1 MAFVEYQKKGH
12 IVTITLNRPDR
23 LNALGKEVTD
33 EIVDACKKVDS
44 DKEARVAIITG
55 TGRAFCAGNDVR
67 EMHEVGGPPNPVHAA
82 YVVAEVTKPV
92 IAAVNGFA
100 LGGGCWI
107 TIACDIRIAAKSATF
122 GMPEI
127 KRAIPLGPERFLIQ
141 QIPLCIINEMIFL
154 GEQITAQRAYEV
166 GLINKVVGEEDL
178 MAEAVK
184 TAEKIAELSP
194 WAIQINKKAKIKAS
208 SLSKETFDEE
218 QHRRIIARQADDF
231 KEAVKAFAEKRKP
244 IFK

>member
-44 DKEARVAIITG
+44 DQEARVAIITG

-107 TIACDIRIAAKSATF
+107 AIACDIRIAAKSATF

-127 KRAIPLGPERFLIQ
+127 KVAIPLGPERFLIQ
-141 QIPLCIINEMIFL
+141 QMPLCIINEMIFL
-154 GEQITAQRAYEV
+154 GEKITAQRAYEV
-166 GLINKVVGEEDL
+166 GLINKVVDEKGL
-178 MAEAVK
+178 MAEALG
-184 TAEKIAELSP
+184 TAAKIAELSP
-194 WAIQINKKAKIKAS
+194 WAMQINKRAKIKAS

-244 IFK
+244 VFK

>member
-1 MAFVEYQKKGH
+1 MSYVEYHKKGH
-12 IVTITLNRPDR
+12 IVTITLNRPER

-33 EIVDACKKVDS
+33 GIVDACKKVDS
-44 DKEARVAIITG
+44 DKEARVAILTG

-82 YVVAEVTKPV
+82 YIVAEVTKPV

-107 TIACDIRIAAKSATF
+107 TIACDIRIAVKSATF

-141 QIPLCIINEMIFL
+141 QIPLCIINEMIFF

-178 MAEAVK
+178 MAEAEKV
-184 TAEKIAELSP
+184 AEKIAELSP

-231 KEAVKAFAEKRKP
+231 KEAVKAFTEKRKP

>member
-1 MAFVEYQKKGH
+1 MAFVEYQKKGR

-33 EIVDACKKVDS
+33 EIVDACKKIDS
-44 DKEARVAIITG
+44 DQEARVAIITG

-166 GLINKVVGEEDL
+166 GLINKVVDEEDL

-184 TAEKIAELSP
+184 TAEKIAVLSP
-194 WAIQINKKAKIKAS
+194 WAAQINKKAKIKAS

-244 IFK
+244 IFN

>member
-1 MAFVEYQKKGH
+1 MAFVEYHKNGY

-23 LNALGKEVTD
+23 LNALGEEVTN
-33 EIVDACKKVDS
+33 EIVAACNKFDS
-44 DKEARVAIITG
+44 DQAARVAIITG

-82 YVVAEVTKPV
+82 YVVADVKKPV

-100 LGGGCWI
+100 LGGGCWVA
-107 TIACDIRIAAKSATF
+107 IACDIRIAAKSATF

-127 KRAIPLGPERFLIQ
+127 KVAIPLGPERFLIQ

-154 GEQITAQRAYEV
+154 GEKITAQRAYEV
-166 GLINKVVGEEDL
+166 GLINKVVDGKDL
-178 MAEAVK
+178 MPEAVQ

-194 WAIQINKKAKIKAS
+194 WATRVNKKAKIKAS

-244 IFK
+244 VFK

>member
-1 MAFVEYQKKGH
+1 M
-12 IVTITLNRPDR
+12 
-23 LNALGKEVTD
+23 
-33 EIVDACKKVDS
+33 
-44 DKEARVAIITG
+44 
-55 TGRAFCAGNDVR
+55 
-67 EMHEVGGPPNPVHAA
+67 
-82 YVVAEVTKPV
+82 TKPV

-100 LGGGCWI
+100 LGGGCWV

-141 QIPLCIINEMIFL
+141 QIPLCIINEMILL

-184 TAEKIAELSP
+184 TAEKIADLSP

>member
-1 MAFVEYQKKGH
+1 MSYVEYQRKGH

-33 EIVDACKKVDS
+33 QIVDACKKVDS

-82 YVVAEVTKPV
+82 YVVAEVTKPL

-100 LGGGCWI
+100 LGGGCWV

-141 QIPLCIINEMIFL
+141 QIPLCIINEMILL

-184 TAEKIAELSP
+184 TAEKIADLSP

>member
-23 LNALGKEVTD
+23 LNALGKDVTD
-33 EIVDACKKVDS
+33 EFVAACKKIDS
-44 DKEARVAIITG
+44 DQEVRVAIITG
-55 TGRAFCAGNDVR
+55 AGRAFCAGNDVR
-67 EMHEVGGPPNPVHAA
+67 EMHEVGGPPNPVHPA

-107 TIACDIRIAAKSATF
+107 AIACDIRIAAKSATF

-127 KRAIPLGPERFLIQ
+127 KVAIPLGPERFLIQ

-154 GEQITAQRAYEV
+154 GEKITAQRAYEV
-166 GLINKVVGEEDL
+166 GLINKVVGENDL
-178 MAEAVK
+178 MPEAVK
-184 TAEKIAELSP
+184 AAEKIAELSP
-194 WAIQINKKAKIKAS
+194 WAMQINKKAKIKAS

-231 KEAVKAFAEKRKP
+231 KEAVKAFTEKRKP
-244 IFK
+244 NFK

>member
-1 MAFVEYQKKGH
+1 MPFVEYQKKGH
-12 IVTITLNRPDR
+12 IVTVTLNRPDR

-33 EIVDACKKVDS
+33 QLVDACKKVDT

-82 YVVAEVTKPV
+82 YVVAEVTKPL

-100 LGGGCWI
+100 LGGGCWV

-141 QIPLCIINEMIFL
+141 QIPLCIINEMILL

-184 TAEKIAELSP
+184 TAEKIADLSP

-231 KEAVKAFAEKRKP
+231 KEAVKAFAERRKP
-244 IFK
+244 VFK

>member
-33 EIVDACKKVDS
+33 EIVDACKKIDS
-44 DKEARVAIITG
+44 DQEARVAIITG

-166 GLINKVVGEEDL
+166 GLINKVVDEKDL
-178 MAEAVK
+178 MAEAAK
-184 TAEKIAELSP
+184 TAEKIVELSP
-194 WAIQINKKAKIKAS
+194 WATQINKKAKIKAS

-244 IFK
+244 AFK

>member
-1 MAFVEYQKKGH
+1 MAFVEHQKSGH

-23 LNALGKEVTD
+23 LNALGREVTD
-33 EIVDACKKVDS
+33 EIVDACKKVNS

-100 LGGGCWI
+100 LGGGCWL
-107 TIACDIRIAAKSATF
+107 TIACDIRIAVKSATF

-127 KRAIPLGPERFLIQ
+127 KRAIPLGPERFLVQ
-141 QIPLCIINEMIFL
+141 QIPLCIIDEMIFL

-166 GLINKVVGEEDL
+166 GLINKVVDEKDL

-208 SLSKETFDEE
+208 SFSKETFDEE

-244 IFK
+244 VFK

>member
-23 LNALGKEVTD
+23 MNALGKEVTN
-33 EIVDACKKVDS
+33 ELVAACEKIES
-44 DKEARVAIITG
+44 DREARVAIITG

-67 EMHEVGGPPNPVHAA
+67 EMHEVGGPPDPVHAA

-107 TIACDIRIAAKSATF
+107 AIACDLRIAAKSATF

-127 KRAIPLGPERFLIQ
+127 KVAIPLGPERFLVQ
-141 QIPLCIINEMIFL
+141 QIPSCIINEMIFL
-154 GEQITAQRAYEV
+154 GERITAQRAYEV
-166 GLINKVVGEEDL
+166 GLINKVVAEKDL
-178 MAEAVK
+178 MAEAVI

-194 WAIQINKKAKIKAS
+194 WAIRINKEAKIKAS

>member
-1 MAFVEYQKKGH
+1 MPFVEYQKKGH
-12 IVTITLNRPDR
+12 IVTVTLNRPDR

-33 EIVDACKKVDS
+33 QLVDACKKVDT

-100 LGGGCWI
+100 LGGGCWV

-141 QIPLCIINEMIFL
+141 QIPLCIINEMILL

-184 TAEKIAELSP
+184 TAEKIADLSP

>member
-33 EIVDACKKVDS
+33 EIANACKRVDS
-44 DKEARVAIITG
+44 DPEVRVAILTG
-55 TGRAFCAGNDVR
+55 SGRAFCAGNDVR

-82 YVVAEVTKPV
+82 YVVAKVTKPV

-107 TIACDIRIAAKSATF
+107 AIACDIRIAVKSATF

-127 KRAIPLGPERFLIQ
+127 KVAIPLGPERFLIQ

-154 GEQITAQRAYEV
+154 GERITAQRAYEV
-166 GLINKVVGEEDL
+166 GLINKVVDEKDL

>member
-1 MAFVEYQKKGH
+1 MSYVEYKKKGH

-33 EIVDACKKVDS
+33 EIVDACKKVAS
-44 DKEARVAIITG
+44 DQEARVAILTG
-55 TGRAFCAGNDVR
+55 TGRAFCAGNDLR

-107 TIACDIRIAAKSATF
+107 TMACDIRIAVKSATF

-127 KRAIPLGPERFLIQ
+127 KVAIPLGPERFLIQ

-166 GLINKVVGEEDL
+166 GLINKVVDEKDL

-194 WAIQINKKAKIKAS
+194 WAIQINKKAKIEAS

-218 QHRRIIARQADDF
+218 QHRRIITRQADDF

>member
-23 LNALGKEVTD
+23 LNALGKGVTD
-33 EIVDACKKVDS
+33 EIVDACKKVDG

-100 LGGGCWI
+100 LGGGCWM
-107 TIACDIRIAAKSATF
+107 TIACDIRIAVKSATF

-127 KRAIPLGPERFLIQ
+127 RRAIPLGPERFLIQ
-141 QIPLCIINEMIFL
+141 QIPLCIISEMIFL

-166 GLINKVVGEEDL
+166 GLINKVVGEGDL

-184 TAEKIAELSP
+184 TAEKIADLSP

-244 IFK
+244 IFE

>member
-33 EIVDACKKVDS
+33 EIVAACKKIDS
-44 DKEARVAIITG
+44 DQEARVAIITG

-67 EMHEVGGPPNPVHAA
+67 EMHEVGGPPSPVHAA

-92 IAAVNGFA
+92 IAAINGFA

-107 TIACDIRIAAKSATF
+107 AMACDIRIAVKSATF

-127 KRAIPLGPERFLIQ
+127 KVAIPLGPERFLIQ

-154 GEQITAQRAYEV
+154 GERITAQRACEV
-166 GLINKVVGEEDL
+166 GLINKVVDAKDL
-178 MAEAVK
+178 MPEAVK

-244 IFK
+244 VFK

>member
-107 TIACDIRIAAKSATF
+107 TIACDIRIAVKSATF

-127 KRAIPLGPERFLIQ
+127 KRAIPLGPERFLVQ
-141 QIPLCIINEMIFL
+141 QIPLCIIDEMIFL

-166 GLINKVVGEEDL
+166 GLINKVVDEKDL
-178 MAEAVK
+178 MAEAVR

-208 SLSKETFDEE
+208 SFSKEIFDEE

>member
-23 LNALGKEVTD
+23 LNALGKGVTD
-33 EIVDACKKVDS
+33 EIVDACKKVDG

-100 LGGGCWI
+100 LGGGCWM
-107 TIACDIRIAAKSATF
+107 TIACDIRIAVKSATF

-127 KRAIPLGPERFLIQ
+127 RRAIPLGPERFLIQ

-166 GLINKVVGEEDL
+166 GLINKVVGEGDL

-184 TAEKIAELSP
+184 TAEKIADLSP

-244 IFK
+244 IFE

>member
-33 EIVDACKKVDS
+33 EIVAACKKVDG
-44 DKEARVAIITG
+44 DPEARAAIITG
-55 TGRAFCAGNDVR
+55 AGRAFCAGNDVR
-67 EMHEVGGPPNPVHAA
+67 EMHEVGGPPNPIHAA

-107 TIACDIRIAAKSATF
+107 AIACDIRIAAKNATF

-127 KRAIPLGPERFLIQ
+127 KVAIPLGPERFLIQ
-141 QIPLCIINEMIFL
+141 QIPLCIINEIIFL
-154 GEQITAQRAYEV
+154 GERITAQRAYEV
-166 GLINKVVGEEDL
+166 GLINKVVDEKDL
-178 MAEAVK
+178 MDEAVK

-194 WAIQINKKAKIKAS
+194 WAVQVNKKAKIKAS
-208 SLSKETFDEE
+208 SLNKETFDEE

-244 IFK
+244 VFK

>member
-1 MAFVEYQKKGH
+1 MSYVEYKKKGH
-12 IVTITLNRPDR
+12 IVTITLNRPER

-33 EIVDACKKVDS
+33 EIVDACKRVDS
-44 DKEARVAIITG
+44 DPEVRVAILTG

-107 TIACDIRIAAKSATF
+107 AIACDIRIAVKSATF

-127 KRAIPLGPERFLIQ
+127 KVAIPLGPERFLVQ

-154 GEQITAQRAYEV
+154 GEKITSQRAYEV
-166 GLINKVVGEEDL
+166 GLINKVVDDKDL
-178 MAEAVK
+178 IAEAVK

-194 WAIQINKKAKIKAS
+194 WAIQIDKKAKIKAS

-244 IFK
+244 NFK

>member
-1 MAFVEYQKKGH
+1 MAFVEHQKSGH
-12 IVTITLNRPDR
+12 IVTIILNRPDR
-23 LNALGKEVTD
+23 LNALGREVTD
-33 EIVDACKKVDS
+33 EIVDACKKVNS

-100 LGGGCWI
+100 LGGGCWL
-107 TIACDIRIAAKSATF
+107 TIACDIRIAVKSATF

-127 KRAIPLGPERFLIQ
+127 KRAIPLGPERFLVQ
-141 QIPLCIINEMIFL
+141 QIPLCIIDEMIFL

-166 GLINKVVGEEDL
+166 GLINKVVDEKDL

-208 SLSKETFDEE
+208 SFSKETFDEE

-244 IFK
+244 VFK

>member
-1 MAFVEYQKKGH
+1 MPFVEYQKKGH

-33 EIVDACKKVDS
+33 QIVDACKKVDS

-82 YVVAEVTKPV
+82 YVVAEVTKPL

-100 LGGGCWI
+100 LGGGCWV

-141 QIPLCIINEMIFL
+141 QIPLCIINEMILL

-178 MAEAVK
+178 MAEALK
-184 TAEKIAELSP
+184 TAEKIADLSP

>member
-1 MAFVEYQKKGH
+1 MSYVEYKKKGH
-12 IVTITLNRPDR
+12 IVTITLNRPER

-33 EIVDACKKVDS
+33 EMVDACKRVDS
-44 DKEARVAIITG
+44 DPEVRVAILTG

-107 TIACDIRIAAKSATF
+107 AIACDIRIAVKSATF

-127 KRAIPLGPERFLIQ
+127 KVAIPLGPERYIMQ

-154 GEQITAQRAYEV
+154 GEPISAQRAYEV
-166 GLINKVVGEEDL
+166 GLINKVVAEEDL
-178 MAEAVK
+178 TAEAGKV
-184 TAEKIAELSP
+184 AERIAGLSP
-194 WAIQINKKAKIKAS
+194 WAMQINKKAKIKAS
-208 SLSKETFDEE
+208 SLSKETFEEE
-218 QHRRIIARQADDF
+218 QHRRMIARQADDF

-244 IFK
+244 VFK

>member
-1 MAFVEYQKKGH
+1 MSYVEYKKKGH
-12 IVTITLNRPDR
+12 IVTITLNRPER

-33 EIVDACKKVDS
+33 QIVDACKRVDS
-44 DKEARVAIITG
+44 DPEVRVAILTG

-67 EMHEVGGPPNPVHAA
+67 EMHEVGGPPDPVHAA
-82 YVVAEVTKPV
+82 YVVADVTKPV

-107 TIACDIRIAAKSATF
+107 AIACDIRIAVGSATF

-127 KRAIPLGPERFLIQ
+127 KVAIPLGPERYIMQ

-154 GEQITAQRAYEV
+154 GEPISAQRAYEV
-166 GLINKVVGEEDL
+166 GLINKVVADEDL
-178 MAEAVK
+178 MAEAGKV
-184 TAEKIAELSP
+184 AERIAGLSP
-194 WAIQINKKAKIKAS
+194 WAMQINKKAKIKAS
-208 SLSKETFDEE
+208 SLSKETFEEE
-218 QHRRIIARQADDF
+218 QHRRMIARQADDF

-244 IFK
+244 VFK

>member
-1 MAFVEYQKKGH
+1 MSYVEYKKKGH
-12 IVTITLNRPDR
+12 IVTITLNRPER

-33 EIVDACKKVDS
+33 QIVDACKRVDS
-44 DKEARVAIITG
+44 DPEVRVAILTG

-67 EMHEVGGPPNPVHAA
+67 EMHEVGGPPDPVHAA
-82 YVVAEVTKPV
+82 YVVADVTKPV

-107 TIACDIRIAAKSATF
+107 AIACDIRIAVKSATL

-127 KRAIPLGPERFLIQ
+127 KVAIPLGPERYIMQ

-154 GEQITAQRAYEV
+154 GEPISAQRAYEV
-166 GLINKVVGEEDL
+166 GLINKVVADEDL
-178 MAEAVK
+178 MAEAGKV
-184 TAEKIAELSP
+184 AERIAGLSP
-194 WAIQINKKAKIKAS
+194 WAMQINKKAKIKAS
-208 SLSKETFDEE
+208 SLSKETFEEE
-218 QHRRIIARQADDF
+218 QHRRMIARQADDF

-244 IFK
+244 VFK

>member
-1 MAFVEYQKKGH
+1 MPFVEYQKKGH

-33 EIVDACKKVDS
+33 QIVDACKKVDT

-82 YVVAEVTKPV
+82 YVVAEVTKPL

-100 LGGGCWI
+100 LGGGCWV

-141 QIPLCIINEMIFL
+141 QIPLCIINEMILL

-184 TAEKIAELSP
+184 TAEKIADLSP

>member
-33 EIVDACKKVDS
+33 EVVEACKKVDS
-44 DKEARVAIITG
+44 DPEARVAIITG

-82 YVVAEVTKPV
+82 YVVAEMNKPV

-107 TIACDIRIAAKSATF
+107 AIACDIRIAAKSATF

-127 KRAIPLGPERFLIQ
+127 KVAIPLGPERFLIQ

-154 GEQITAQRAYEV
+154 GERITAQRAYEV
-166 GLINKVVGEEDL
+166 GLINKVVDEKDL
-178 MAEAVK
+178 MPEAVK

>member
-1 MAFVEYQKKGH
+1 MAFVEYQKRGH

-33 EIVDACKKVDS
+33 EIVDACKKVDN

-82 YVVAEVTKPV
+82 YVIADVTKPV
-92 IAAVNGFA
+92 IAAINGYAF
-100 LGGGCWI
+100 GGGCWVA
-107 TIACDIRIAAKSATF
+107 IACDIRIASKTASF

-127 KRAIPLGPERFLIQ
+127 KRAIPLGPERFIMQ
-141 QIPLCIINEMIFL
+141 QMPLCVINEMIFL
-154 GEQITAQRAYEV
+154 GEQMTAQRAYEV
-166 GLINKVVGEEDL
+166 GLINKVVADEDL
-178 MAEAVK
+178 MAEALK
-184 TAEKIAELSP
+184 MAEKMAEQSP
-194 WAIQINKKAKIKAS
+194 WAMQINKKAKIQAS
-208 SLSKETFDEE
+208 SLSKATFDEE
-218 QHRRIIARQADDF
+218 QHRRIIAREADDF
-231 KEAVKAFAEKRKP
+231 KEAVKAFVEKRKP

>member
-1 MAFVEYQKKGH
+1 MAFVEYQKKGPV
-12 IVTITLNRPDR
+12 VTITLNRPDR

-33 EIVDACKKVDS
+33 EIVEACKRVDS
-44 DKEARVAIITG
+44 DQEARVAILTG

-107 TIACDIRIAAKSATF
+107 AMACDIRIAAKSATF

-127 KRAIPLGPERFLIQ
+127 KVAIPLGPERFLVQ

-154 GEQITAQRAYEV
+154 GEKITAQRAYEV
-166 GLINKVVGEEDL
+166 GLINRVVDEKDL
-178 MAEAVK
+178 MAEAVR
-184 TAEKIAELSP
+184 TAEKIADLSP
-194 WAIQINKKAKIKAS
+194 WAMQINKRAKIKAS
-208 SLSKETFDEE
+208 SLNERTFDEE

-244 IFK
+244 VFK

>member
-1 MAFVEYQKKGH
+1 MSYVEYRKEGH
-12 IVTITLNRPDR
+12 IVTITLNRPER

-33 EIVDACKKVDS
+33 GIVDACKKVDS

-127 KRAIPLGPERFLIQ
+127 RRAIPLGPERFLIQ

-184 TAEKIAELSP
+184 TAEKIADLSP

-244 IFK
+244 IFR

>member
-1 MAFVEYQKKGH
+1 MTFVEYQKKGP

-33 EIVDACKKVDS
+33 EMVAACKKVNS
-44 DKEARVAIITG
+44 DQEARVAIITG
-55 TGRAFCAGNDVR
+55 AGRAFCAGNDVR

-107 TIACDIRIAAKSATF
+107 AIACDIRIAAKDATF

-127 KRAIPLGPERFLIQ
+127 KVAIPLGPERFLIQ

-154 GEQITAQRAYEV
+154 GERITAQRAYEV
-166 GLINKVVGEEDL
+166 GLINKVVDEKDL

-194 WAIQINKKAKIKAS
+194 WAMQINKKAKIKAA
-208 SLSKETFDEE
+208 SLSQETFDEE
-218 QHRRIIARQADDF
+218 QNRRIIARQADDF

-244 IFK
+244 VFK

>member
-1 MAFVEYQKKGH
+1 MSYVEYKKKGH
-12 IVTITLNRPDR
+12 IVTITLNRPER

-33 EIVDACKKVDS
+33 EMVDACKRVDS
-44 DKEARVAIITG
+44 DPEVRVAILTG

-107 TIACDIRIAAKSATF
+107 AIACDIRIAVKSATF

-127 KRAIPLGPERFLIQ
+127 KVAIPLGPERYIMQ

-154 GEQITAQRAYEV
+154 GEPISAQRAYEV
-166 GLINKVVGEEDL
+166 GLINKVVAEEDL
-178 MAEAVK
+178 TAEAGKV
-184 TAEKIAELSP
+184 AERIAGLSP
-194 WAIQINKKAKIKAS
+194 WAMQINKKAKIKAS
-208 SLSKETFDEE
+208 SLSKETFEEE
-218 QHRRIIARQADDF
+218 QHRRMIARQADDF

>member
-1 MAFVEYQKKGH
+1 MSYVEYKKKGH
-12 IVTITLNRPDR
+12 IVTITLNRPER

-33 EIVDACKKVDS
+33 QIVDACKRVDS
-44 DKEARVAIITG
+44 DPEVRVAILTG

-67 EMHEVGGPPNPVHAA
+67 EMHEVGGPPDPVHAA
-82 YVVAEVTKPV
+82 YVVADVTKPV

-107 TIACDIRIAAKSATF
+107 AIACDIRIAVSSATF

-127 KRAIPLGPERFLIQ
+127 KVAIPLGPERYIMQ

-154 GEQITAQRAYEV
+154 GEPISAQRAYEV
-166 GLINKVVGEEDL
+166 GLINKVVADEDL
-178 MAEAVK
+178 MAEAGKV
-184 TAEKIAELSP
+184 AERIAGLSP
-194 WAIQINKKAKIKAS
+194 WAMQINKKAKIKAS
-208 SLSKETFDEE
+208 SLSKETFEEE
-218 QHRRIIARQADDF
+218 QHRRMIARQADDF

-244 IFK
+244 VFK

>member
-33 EIVDACKKVDS
+33 GIMDACKKFDG

-67 EMHEVGGPPNPVHAA
+67 EMHEVGGPPNPVHPA
-82 YVVAEVTKPV
+82 YVIADVTKPV
-92 IAAVNGFA
+92 IAAVNGYA

-107 TIACDIRIAAKSATF
+107 AIACDIRIAAKNAKF

-127 KRAIPLGPERFLIQ
+127 KRAIPLGPERFIMQ

-154 GEQITAQRAYEV
+154 GEQMTAQRAYEV
-166 GLINKVVGEEDL
+166 GLINKVVADEDL
-178 MAEAVK
+178 MAEAEK
-184 TAEKIAELSP
+184 MAEKMAEQSP
-194 WAIQINKKAKIKAS
+194 WAMQINKKAKIKAS

-218 QHRRIIARQADDF
+218 QHRRIIAREADDF
-231 KEAVKAFAEKRKP
+231 KEAVKAFVEKRKP
-244 IFK
+244 NFK